1 MLQASGE
8 TDACST
14 FNFKMSSMHLP
25 KINEERNWDVIA
37 AFIRQYPF
45 ATLVHVLE
53 GKPLATHLP
62 LELVE
67 KTPGTF
73 VLQGHVSKANPQ
85 WRAFAES
92 PALVIFTEPHAYIS
106 ASWYE
111 QDKIPTWNYIA
122 VHITGRTTVLDETAT
137 HLSLE
142 RLMQRY
148 ESGRENEARIG
159 DMPEDDYKKNLSGI
173 VGFEISL
180 DEVQARYKLSQNKN
194 DKDYAS
200 VVTHLERSEDQQER
214 AIAAAMRSKRDC
226 PFH

>member
-1 MLQASGE
+1 
-8 TDACST
+8 
-14 FNFKMSSMHLP
+14 MHLP
-25 KINEERNWDVIA
+25 KINEEKNWDVIA

-45 ATLVHVLE
+45 ATLVHVQE
-53 GKPLATHLP
+53 GKPMATHLP

-67 KTPGTF
+67 KTAGTF

-85 WRAFAES
+85 WHAFAES
-92 PALVIFTEPHAYIS
+92 PALAIFTEPHAYVS

-111 QDKIPTWNYIA
+111 KDKIPTWNYIA
-122 VHITGRTTVLDETAT
+122 VHVIGRTTVLDEEAT
-137 HLSLE
+137 HHSLE

-148 ESGRENEARIG
+148 ESGRENEARIS
-159 DMPEDDYKKNLSGI
+159 DIPADSYKNNLKGI

-194 DKDYAS
+194 DEDYAS
-200 VVTHLERSEDQQER
+200 VVAHLERSQDQLER
-214 AIAAAMRSKRDC
+214 TIAMEMKTRRDC